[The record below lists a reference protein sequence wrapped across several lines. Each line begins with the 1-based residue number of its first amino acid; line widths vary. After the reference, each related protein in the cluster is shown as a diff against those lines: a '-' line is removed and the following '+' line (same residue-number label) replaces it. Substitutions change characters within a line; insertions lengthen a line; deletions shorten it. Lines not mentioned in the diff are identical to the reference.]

1 MKILIG
7 LFVLSFSSLSL
18 AQNLPRH
25 LTCQDLMDASN
36 GKLSRTADGG
46 RTYVPINTPHPTDT
60 FGQALL
66 SHDTYLCQRLSRKEI
81 SVEEFNVLHSEKVHQ
96 LQVEKATLLADRQK
110 LLMEQKNLQNQERAL
125 QNQRAA
131 IQTQKEAI
139 RTQQQSARMQ
149 AIQAEMSRRQ
159 QEAHHQELMQQQRIQ
174 QQQLEQLRQEQTQP
188 RSFTCFSGSG
198 YIQCN

>member
-1 MKILIG
+1 MKMLIG
-7 LFVLSFSSLSL
+7 FFVLCFSSLSL
-18 AQNLPRH
+18 AQNLPRNS
-25 LTCQDLMDASN
+25 TCQDLVDASN
-36 GKLSRTADGG
+36 GKLSRTTDGG
-46 RTYVPINTPHPTDT
+46 KTYVPVNMPHPTDT

-66 SHDTYLCQRLSRKEI
+66 SNDTYLCQRLSRKEI
-81 SVEEFNVLHSEKVHQ
+81 SVEEFNALHGEKVHQ
-96 LQVEKATLLADRQK
+96 LQVERARLLADRQR

-139 RTQQQSARMQ
+139 RTQQQAARIQ
-149 AIQAEMSRRQ
+149 AVQAEMSRRQ

-174 QQQLEQLRQEQTQP
+174 LQQLEQIRQEQAQP
-188 RSFTCFSGSG
+188 KTLTCFGSGG